1 MFNRRMHQEHPRDE
15 SRGMR
20 SPGLWLGA
28 MVAVVA
34 MGFVALV
41 NLGGA
46 ASGAPAVKPSGSLSD
61 SMDPSGSMSASQSE
75 SAGKVMICHALGNGG
90 GYNLME
96 IELEALDSHLAHG
109 DIYPNNGECM
119 ESSQSATATET
130 STSTPTSTPTATPT
144 VTVTAVVP
152 GPGSVSVVTSTQ
164 TATATATVTATPTIT
179 PAPAVV
185 EQSPTITPAPGVVAE
200 QPTVAP
206 LPATVPAGGGG
217 EAPGGLP
224 IWALLA
230 MTAAVIAG
238 IGASV
243 RLSQRTSR

>member
-1 MFNRRMHQEHPRDE
+1 
-15 SRGMR
+15 MR

-46 ASGAPAVKPSGSLSD
+46 ASGSTIMKPNGSGSASGGMSE
-61 SMDPSGSMSASQSE
+61 SMSE
-75 SAGKVMICHALGNGG
+75 SATSSESGAKVWICHRLGNGG

-96 IELEALDSHLAHG
+96 IEVEALDSHLAHG
-109 DIYPNNGECM
+109 DIYPTDGVCID
-119 ESSQSATATET
+119 SSQSATATET
-130 STSTPTSTPTATPT
+130 STATATITPTATPT
-144 VTVTAVVP
+144 VTVTSVVP
-152 GPGSVSVVTSTQ
+152 GPGTVSVVTSTQ

-179 PAPAVV
+179 PSPGVV
-185 EQSPTITPAPGVVAE
+185 EQSPTITPSPGVVE
-200 QPTVAP
+200 QSPTIAP

-230 MTAAVIAG
+230 LTAAVIAG

>member
-1 MFNRRMHQEHPRDE
+1 
-15 SRGMR
+15 MR

-34 MGFVALV
+34 MGFAALV

-46 ASGAPAVKPSGSLSD
+46 ASGSTIMKPNGSE
-61 SMDPSGSMSASQSE
+61 SMSASESMTASE
-75 SAGKVMICHALGNGG
+75 SGSKVWICHRLGNGG
-90 GYNLME
+90 GFNLME
-96 IELEALDSHLAHG
+96 IELSALDSHLAHG
-109 DIYPNNGECM
+109 DIYPTGGECI

-130 STSTPTSTPTATPT
+130 STATATATETSTATATPT

-152 GPGSVSVVTSTQ
+152 GPGSVSVVTSTT

-185 EQSPTITPAPGVVAE
+185 ETPAITPAPAVVEE
-200 QPTVAP
+200 QSPSIAP

-224 IWALLA
+224 IWALFAL
-230 MTAAVIAG
+230 TAAVIAG

-243 RLSQRTSR
+243 RLSQRTSQ

>member
-1 MFNRRMHQEHPRDE
+1 
-15 SRGMR
+15 MR

-46 ASGAPAVKPSGSLSD
+46 ASGSTIMKPNG
-61 SMDPSGSMSASQSE
+61 SE
-75 SAGKVMICHALGNGG
+75 SASGSESMSESATSSESAAKVWICHRLGNGG

-96 IELEALDSHLAHG
+96 IEVEALDSHLAHG
-109 DIYPNNGECM
+109 DIYPTDGVCID
-119 ESSQSATATET
+119 SSQSATATET
-130 STSTPTSTPTATPT
+130 STATATITPTATPT
-144 VTVTAVVP
+144 VTVTSVVP
-152 GPGSVSVVTSTQ
+152 GPGTVSVVTSTQ

-179 PAPAVV
+179 PSPGVV
-185 EQSPTITPAPGVVAE
+185 EQSPTI
-200 QPTVAP
+200 AP

-230 MTAAVIAG
+230 LTAAVIAG